1 MRKLGARMSFL
12 DRVRSLFGRAEAP
25 PLSVDD
31 PDLAVVAASF
41 DPAEAASSVLTGSSR
56 WLPQEQAVL
65 RHHLL
70 LPADRVDEAVSLI
83 GQDGYELRGPV
94 SGADGSPVFHAVRA
108 QVLTALDCSRE
119 RSRMASLAQ
128 RLGGDAPG
136 WDVLQPRPGE
146 TDNIAGS
153 D

>member
-1 MRKLGARMSFL
+1 MSFL
-12 DRVRSLFGRAEAP
+12 DRVRGLFGRAEPP

-31 PDLAVVAASF
+31 PDLVVVAGSF
-41 DPAEAASSVLTGSSR
+41 DPAEAASSVLAAAADWRDG
-56 WLPQEQAVL
+56 EQAVL
-65 RHHLL
+65 RHHLE
-70 LPADRVDEAVSLI
+70 LPPERAGEAAGLI

-94 SGADGSPVFHAVRA
+94 PGPGGSTRFHAVRA
-108 QVLTALDCSRE
+108 QVVTALECARE

-136 WDVLQPRPGE
+136 WDVLQPGRGE

-153 D
+153 DLT

>member
-1 MRKLGARMSFL
+1 MSFL
-12 DRVRSLFGRAEAP
+12 DRVRGLFGRAEPP

-31 PDLAVVAASF
+31 PALVVVAGSF
-41 DPAEAASSVLTGSSR
+41 DPAEAASSVLAAADWREGER
-56 WLPQEQAVL
+56 AVL
-65 RHHLL
+65 RHHLE
-70 LPADRVDEAVSLI
+70 LPPDRAGEAAELI

-94 SGADGSPVFHAVRA
+94 PGSGGSPRFHAVRA
-108 QVLTALDCSRE
+108 QVVTALECARE

-136 WDVLQPRPGE
+136 WDVLQPRRGE

-153 D
+153 DPT

>member
-1 MRKLGARMSFL
+1 MTFL
-12 DRVRSLFGRAEAP
+12 DRFRSLFGRAEP
-25 PLSVDD
+25 TPLSVDD
-31 PDLAVVAASF
+31 PDLVVVAASF
-41 DPAEAASSVLTGSSR
+41 DPAEAASTVLTGSTGWR
-56 WLPQEQAVL
+56 QEEEAVL

-70 LPADRVDEAVSLI
+70 LPADRAGEAAELI
-83 GQDGYELRGPV
+83 GQDGYDLRGPLAE
-94 SGADGSPVFHAVRA
+94 SDGGARFHAVRA
-108 QVLTALDCSRE
+108 QVLTALDCARE

-153 D
+153 DLT